1 ELASG
6 QERSTRCPH
15 DRVVRR
21 YHADAS
27 SAAPPH
33 WPKSNIGTSAPLVY
47 RPPTMHA
54 WPEQI
59 GLLFYPRMLYVA
71 QRRCGLMP
79 ILGPRNDECPQDP
92 DRGRRLRTARSGGR
106 AARTA

>member
-1 ELASG
+1 MIALFVAIM
-6 QERSTRCPH
+6 P
-15 DRVVRR
+15 
-21 YHADAS
+21 DAS

-47 RPPTMHA
+47 RPPTMPA

-71 QRRCGLMP
+71 QRRSGLMP
-79 ILGPRNDECPQDP
+79 V
-92 DRGRRLRTARSGGR
+92 LRAEE
-106 AARTA
+106 